1 MHVSLCPRVAT
12 HKLLIYLQVSL
23 IHVSV
28 EYCYTPAITGS
39 INQSINQSINHPNQL
54 RKVEKE
60 VPSSANLTF
69 KDFEKV

>member
-28 EYCYTPAITGS
+28 EYC
-39 INQSINQSINHPNQL
+39 NQSINHPNQL
-54 RKVEKE
+54 RKAEKE

>member
-39 INQSINQSINHPNQL
+39 INQSINHPNQL

>member
-12 HKLLIYLQVSL
+12 HELLIYLQVSL
-23 IHVSV
+23 IRVSI
-28 EYCYTPAITGS
+28 EYFYNYGLI
-39 INQSINQSINHPNQL
+39 QSINHPNQL

-60 VPSSANLTF
+60 VLSSANLTF